1 MKNKKHIVTGI
12 LAHVD
17 AGKTTLS
24 EAILYTAGN
33 LRKIGRVDNGDAFLD
48 TYELERSRGITIFSK
63 QAEVSMNEMD
73 LTLLDTP
80 GHVDFSAEMER
91 ALQVLDYAVLV
102 ISGADGV
109 QGHTL
114 TLWSLLERYKIPT
127 FLFINKMDQDGTQKD
142 QLLKEL
148 QERLS
153 SGCID
158 FGEKGSDEFYEMIAM
173 EDEAL
178 LDHYLE
184 SGEITESKI
193 REMIAERKIFP
204 CFFGSALKLQGV
216 NEFLSDFAFY
226 TKEREYPEEFGAR
239 IFKITR
245 DENGNRLTHL
255 KVTGGNLKVKTV
267 IIESDEKINQI
278 RIYSGEKYETVN
290 ELQAG
295 RICAVTGLSDTIPG
309 QCLGAEQGGYEP
321 VLEPVLTYQMILP
334 EETSA
339 SVILPK
345 LRQLEEE
352 EPELHIIWNEEL
364 QEIQVQIMGEVQ
376 LEILKS
382 LIKERFDVDV
392 EFGQGNIVYKE
403 TIADVVEGVGHFE
416 PLRHYAEVHLLMEPL
431 ERGSGVVIDTQCS
444 EDVLDKNWQRLII
457 THLLER
463 DHRGVLTGAP
473 ITDIK
478 ITLAAGRAHQKHTEG
493 GDFRQATYRA
503 VRQGLR
509 MAQSVLLEPYYK
521 FRLEVPQQMIG
532 RAMTDIE
539 KMQGTFDTPDTAG
552 EMSVLQGIAPVS
564 TMQGYQ
570 KEVLAYS
577 KGMGRLFTTLN
588 GYDICHNEEEIIEAS
603 GYDPDR
609 DLENPC
615 GSVFC
620 SHGAGYNVAWNEVPE
635 HMHLESVLAKEI
647 EEEEF
652 DELTQRRAYIEEE
665 SIDTE
670 EIDRILEQTFYA
682 NQHNKSKWKKKKTAR
697 LVQDYHTSAEKSSV
711 KRDMSKKYLLVD
723 GYNIIYAWDDLKELL
738 DTNVDAARGKLLDEM
753 SNYQGMKG
761 MELIVVFDAYRVK
774 GHETEITDYM
784 NIHVVYTK
792 EAETADQYIE
802 KFAHTH
808 GRKYDVTVAT
818 SDGLEQI
825 IIRGQGCRL
834 CAAYGGARTART
846 AFPRGYCLAAS
857 GLSAEI
863 RKAEGGRKMTGEK
876 KKEIW
881 RVVKFVLFSASAG
894 IIQIGLFTLL
904 NELCKWSY
912 WPCYL
917 IALVASVVWNFTLN
931 RKFTFKSA
939 NNVPKAMALVL
950 CYYAVFTPLS
960 TIFGNWLVE
969 RCGWN
974 EYLVTVMNM
983 LLNFVTE
990 YLFDTFVVF
999 RGSMDTN
1006 DLAKKEEQK

>member
-226 TKEREYPEEFGAR
+226 TEEREYPEEFGAR

-267 IIESDEKINQI
+267 ITESDEKINQI

-403 TIADVVEGVGHFE
+403 TIAKPVEGVGHFE
-416 PLRHYAEVHLLMEPL
+416 PLRHYAEVHLLLEPG
-431 ERGSGVVIDTQCS
+431 EPGSGIEVASACS
-444 EDVLDKNWQRLII
+444 EDVLDLNWQRLIA
-457 THLLER
+457 THIMER
-463 DHRGVLTGAP
+463 EHPGVLTGSAL
-473 ITDIK
+473 TDVK
-478 ITLAAGRAHQKHTEG
+478 ITILSGRAHIKHTEG

-503 VRQGLR
+503 IRQGLKSTE
-509 MAQSVLLEPYYK
+509 SVLLEPVYA
-521 FRLEVPQQMIG
+521 FTLEVPQEMVG
-532 RAMTDIE
+532 RAMTDLKQRAGKFDSPE
-539 KMQGTFDTPDTAG
+539 FGTGNGMDYA
-552 EMSVLQGIAPVS
+552 VLQGTVPVA
-564 TMQGYQ
+564 TMQDYSS
-570 KEVLAYS
+570 EVHAYTR
-577 KGMGRLFTTLN
+577 GLGHLTL
-588 GYDICHNEEEIIEAS
+588 ELS
-603 GYDPDR
+603 GYDVCHNSEEVIAETGYDSEA
-609 DLENPC
+609 DTVNPT

-620 SHGAGYNVAWNEVPE
+620 AHGAGFIVSWDQVDAYMHLPRQFVPE
-635 HMHLESVLAKEI
+635 EETQTPADGRSYETDGQSFGPVHRQQSSGKTGWELDQELQQIYAREFGMSREDMEDQERRKWLKKRSDAPKPNVVKYDKKGNPIYPAKGPQ
-647 EEEEF
+647 EE
-652 DELTQRRAYIEEE
+652 
-665 SIDTE
+665 
-670 EIDRILEQTFYA
+670 
-682 NQHNKSKWKKKKTAR
+682 
-697 LVQDYHTSAEKSSV
+697 
-711 KRDMSKKYLLVD
+711 YLIVD
-723 GYNIIYAWDDLKELL
+723 GYNIIFAWKDLNELSRVNI
-738 DTNVDAARGKLLDEM
+738 DSARDKLLDIL
-753 SNYQGMKG
+753 SNYQGYKNCPV
-761 MELIVVFDAYRVK
+761 LVVFDAYKRK
-774 GHETEITDYM
+774 EHPGAKSKYHNLD
-784 NIHVVYTK
+784 VVYTK
-792 EAETADQYIE
+792 TDETADAFIE
-802 KFAHTH
+802 RTVHEIGH
-808 GRKYDVTVAT
+808 KYRVTVAT
-818 SDGLEQI
+818 NDGLEQ
-825 IIRGQGCRL
+825 L
-834 CAAYGGARTART
+834 
-846 AFPRGYCLAAS
+846 
-857 GLSAEI
+857 
-863 RKAEGGRKMTGEK
+863 
-876 KKEIW
+876 
-881 RVVKFVLFSASAG
+881 
-894 IIQIGLFTLL
+894 
-904 NELCKWSY
+904 
-912 WPCYL
+912 
-917 IALVASVVWNFTLN
+917 
-931 RKFTFKSA
+931 
-939 NNVPKAMALVL
+939 
-950 CYYAVFTPLS
+950 
-960 TIFGNWLVE
+960 
-969 RCGWN
+969 
-974 EYLVTVMNM
+974 TVMSQGALRMSADN
-983 LLNFVTE
+983 LREEIERLSRLE
-990 YLFDTFVVF
+990 YE
-999 RGSMDTN
+999 N
-1006 DLAKKEEQK
+1006 YLASQKHPES

>member
-91 ALQVLDYAVLV
+91 TLQVLDYAVLV

-109 QGHTL
+109 QVHTL

-216 NEFLSDFAFY
+216 NEFLSDLAFY
-226 TKEREYPEEFGAR
+226 TEEREYPEEFGAR

-267 IIESDEKINQI
+267 ITESDEKINQI

-309 QCLGAEQGGYEP
+309 QCIGAEQGGYEP

-352 EPELHIIWNEEL
+352 EPELHIVWEE
-364 QEIQVQIMGEVQ
+364 QTSEIHVQLMGDVQI
-376 LEILKS
+376 EILQS
-382 LIKERFDVDV
+382 LIRERFGVDV
-392 EFGQGNIVYKE
+392 SFGPGKIVYKE
-403 TIADVVEGVGHFE
+403 TIADTVEGVGHFE
-416 PLRHYAEVHLLMEPL
+416 PLRHYAEVHLLLEPL
-431 ERGSGVVIDTQCS
+431 EPGSGIVIDTDCS
-444 EDVLDKNWQRLII
+444 EDVLDKNWQRLIV
-457 THLLER
+457 THLKER
-463 DHRGVLTGAP
+463 EHIGVLTGSV
-473 ITDIK
+473 ITDMK
-478 ITLAAGRAHQKHTEG
+478 ITVIGGRAHTKHTEG

-503 VRQGLR
+503 VRQGLKQ
-509 MAQSVLLEPYYK
+509 AQSVLLEPYYE
-521 FRLEVPQQMIG
+521 FHIAVPQNMVG

-539 KMQGTFDTPDTAG
+539 KMHGKFEGPYQEGDAQ
-552 EMSVLQGIAPVS
+552 VLRGIAPVAC
-564 TMQGYQ
+564 MANYQ
-570 KEVLAYS
+570 KEVTAYT
-577 KGMGRLFTTLN
+577 KGLGKVTFRFA
-588 GYDICHNEEEIIEAS
+588 GYYPCHNTEEVVAQT
-603 GYDPDR
+603 GYDPER
-609 DLENPC
+609 DLSHPAD
-615 GSVFC
+615 SVFC
-620 SHGAGYNVAWNEVPE
+620 AHGAGFIVPWNEVPD
-635 HMHLESVLAKEI
+635 HMHVEGRLLKKKEQQ
-647 EEEEF
+647 EEAPSGKKTKTY
-652 DELTQRRAYIEEE
+652 DPDHW
-665 SIDTE
+665 IDIE
-670 EIDRILEQTFYA
+670 EIDAILARTYHANKHEKGATKQWRTAKKVISGDNAPCYA
-682 NQHNKSKWKKKKTAR
+682 P
-697 LVQDYHTSAEKSSV
+697 V
-711 KRDMSKKYLLVD
+711 KAVPKEEYLLVD
-723 GYNIIYAWDDLKELL
+723 GYNIIFAWESLKELAAVNI
-738 DTNVDAARGKLLDEM
+738 DGARGKLLDILC
-753 SNYQGMKG
+753 NYQGTKKCN
-761 MELIVVFDAYRVK
+761 LIVVFDAYRVK
-774 GHETEITDYM
+774 GHQTEMLDHH

-792 EAETADQYIE
+792 EAETADAYIE
-802 KFAHTH
+802 KFAHEN
-808 GRKYDVTVAT
+808 GRKYHVTVAT

-825 IIRGQGCRL
+825 IITGQGCHL
-834 CAAYGGARTART
+834 
-846 AFPRGYCLAAS
+846 
-857 GLSAEI
+857 LSAREFEREVEAANQTLRETI
-863 RKAEGGRKMTGEK
+863 DGMREK
-876 KKEIW
+876 SSNHILGDALKQLTDEK
-881 RVVKFVLFSASAG
+881 
-894 IIQIGLFTLL
+894 IQL
-904 NELCKWSY
+904 
-912 WPCYL
+912 
-917 IALVASVVWNFTLN
+917 
-931 RKFTFKSA
+931 
-939 NNVPKAMALVL
+939 
-950 CYYAVFTPLS
+950 
-960 TIFGNWLVE
+960 
-969 RCGWN
+969 
-974 EYLVTVMNM
+974 
-983 LLNFVTE
+983 
-990 YLFDTFVVF
+990 
-999 RGSMDTN
+999 
-1006 DLAKKEEQK
+1006 

>member
-91 ALQVLDYAVLV
+91 TLQVLDYAVLV

-216 NEFLSDFAFY
+216 NEFLSDLAFY
-226 TKEREYPEEFGAR
+226 TEEREYPEEFGAR

-267 IIESDEKINQI
+267 ITESDEKINQI

-416 PLRHYAEVHLLMEPL
+416 PLRHYAEVHLLLEPL
-431 ERGSGVVIDTQCS
+431 PADSGIQIAVNCS
-444 EDVLDKNWQRLII
+444 EDLLDKNWQRLIV
-457 THLLER
+457 THLKER
-463 DHRGVLTGAP
+463 EHIGVLTGSV
-473 ITDIK
+473 ITDMK
-478 ITLAAGRAHQKHTEG
+478 ITVIGGRAHTKHTEG

-503 VRQGLR
+503 VRQGLKQ
-509 MAQSVLLEPYYK
+509 AQSVLLEPYYE
-521 FRLEVPQQMIG
+521 FHIAVPQNMVG
-532 RAMTDIE
+532 RAMTDVE
-539 KMQGTFDTPDTAG
+539 KMHGKFEGPYQEG
-552 EMSVLQGIAPVS
+552 EAQVLRGIAPVAC
-564 TMQGYQ
+564 MANYQ
-570 KEVLAYS
+570 KEVTAYT
-577 KGMGRLFTTLN
+577 KGLGKVTFRFA
-588 GYDICHNEEEIIEAS
+588 GYYPCHNTEEVVAQT
-603 GYDPDR
+603 GYDPER
-609 DLENPC
+609 DLSHPAD
-615 GSVFC
+615 SVFC
-620 SHGAGYNVAWNEVPE
+620 AHGAGFIVPWNEVPD
-635 HMHLESVLAKEI
+635 HMHVEGRLLKKKEQQ
-647 EEEEF
+647 EEAPSGKKTKTY
-652 DELTQRRAYIEEE
+652 DPDHW
-665 SIDTE
+665 IDIE
-670 EIDRILEQTFYA
+670 EIDAILARTYHANKHEKGATKQWRTTKKVISGDNAPRYA
-682 NQHNKSKWKKKKTAR
+682 PVKAVSK
-697 LVQDYHTSAEKSSV
+697 EE
-711 KRDMSKKYLLVD
+711 YLLVD
-723 GYNIIYAWDDLKELL
+723 GYNIIFAWESLKELAAVNI
-738 DTNVDAARGKLLDEM
+738 DGARGKLLDILC
-753 SNYQGMKG
+753 NYQGTKKCN
-761 MELIVVFDAYRVK
+761 LIVVFDAYRVK
-774 GHETEITDYM
+774 GHQTEMFDHH

-792 EAETADQYIE
+792 EAETADAYIE
-802 KFAHTH
+802 KFAHEN
-808 GRKYDVTVAT
+808 GRKYHVTVAT

-825 IIRGQGCRL
+825 IITGQGCHL
-834 CAAYGGARTART
+834 
-846 AFPRGYCLAAS
+846 
-857 GLSAEI
+857 LSAREFEREVEAANQTLREAI
-863 RKAEGGRKMTGEK
+863 DGMREK
-876 KKEIW
+876 SSNHILGDALKQLTDEK
-881 RVVKFVLFSASAG
+881 
-894 IIQIGLFTLL
+894 IQL
-904 NELCKWSY
+904 
-912 WPCYL
+912 
-917 IALVASVVWNFTLN
+917 
-931 RKFTFKSA
+931 
-939 NNVPKAMALVL
+939 
-950 CYYAVFTPLS
+950 
-960 TIFGNWLVE
+960 
-969 RCGWN
+969 
-974 EYLVTVMNM
+974 
-983 LLNFVTE
+983 
-990 YLFDTFVVF
+990 
-999 RGSMDTN
+999 
-1006 DLAKKEEQK
+1006 

>member
-431 ERGSGVVIDTQCS
+431 ERGKWSCY
-444 EDVLDKNWQRLII
+444 R
-457 THLLER
+457 
-463 DHRGVLTGAP
+463 
-473 ITDIK
+473 
-478 ITLAAGRAHQKHTEG
+478 HT
-493 GDFRQATYRA
+493 
-503 VRQGLR
+503 V
-509 MAQSVLLEPYYK
+509 
-521 FRLEVPQQMIG
+521 
-532 RAMTDIE
+532 
-539 KMQGTFDTPDTAG
+539 
-552 EMSVLQGIAPVS
+552 
-564 TMQGYQ
+564 
-570 KEVLAYS
+570 
-577 KGMGRLFTTLN
+577 
-588 GYDICHNEEEIIEAS
+588 
-603 GYDPDR
+603 
-609 DLENPC
+609 
-615 GSVFC
+615 
-620 SHGAGYNVAWNEVPE
+620 
-635 HMHLESVLAKEI
+635 
-647 EEEEF
+647 
-652 DELTQRRAYIEEE
+652 QRR
-665 SIDTE
+665 
-670 EIDRILEQTFYA
+670 
-682 NQHNKSKWKKKKTAR
+682 
-697 LVQDYHTSAEKSSV
+697 
-711 KRDMSKKYLLVD
+711 
-723 GYNIIYAWDDLKELL
+723 
-738 DTNVDAARGKLLDEM
+738 
-753 SNYQGMKG
+753 
-761 MELIVVFDAYRVK
+761 
-774 GHETEITDYM
+774 
-784 NIHVVYTK
+784 
-792 EAETADQYIE
+792 
-802 KFAHTH
+802 
-808 GRKYDVTVAT
+808 
-818 SDGLEQI
+818 
-825 IIRGQGCRL
+825 C
-834 CAAYGGARTART
+834 
-846 AFPRGYCLAAS
+846 
-857 GLSAEI
+857 
-863 RKAEGGRKMTGEK
+863 
-876 KKEIW
+876 
-881 RVVKFVLFSASAG
+881 
-894 IIQIGLFTLL
+894 IG
-904 NELCKWSY
+904 
-912 WPCYL
+912 
-917 IALVASVVWNFTLN
+917 
-931 RKFTFKSA
+931 
-939 NNVPKAMALVL
+939 
-950 CYYAVFTPLS
+950 
-960 TIFGNWLVE
+960 
-969 RCGWN
+969 
-974 EYLVTVMNM
+974 
-983 LLNFVTE
+983 
-990 YLFDTFVVF
+990 
-999 RGSMDTN
+999 
-1006 DLAKKEEQK
+1006 